1 MALPSVDPVIG
12 SAASRLDPSAER
24 QAIGWQVS
32 ARSLSGKNAGSLE
45 RSGVR
50 GLNGVASDTRPVD
63 ASMWLGRVMRL
74 ISFTGAE
81 PLHLPVRGRRRMT
94 SSCPVRRSPT
104 PCSPPVSDTL
114 SGRMAGGDRQG
125 RDRAALATLY
135 LGGFLGP
142 FGSGV
147 LAVLVPELRG
157 VYDATT
163 AEVTAGITVYM
174 LPFAG
179 FQLVSGTVGERLG
192 QARTIRWAYL
202 VFAMAS
208 FAAAA
213 ATSIGPFLAARALQG
228 AANAFTSPLLLAA
241 LAGVAGGR
249 RLGRSMGTFNAVQ
262 TAGMVMAPLC
272 GGLVGAIDPRLVF
285 AVPGVVALALAAA
298 PLPPAAGRRAAARP
312 ARLRAA
318 FNRRS
323 LSVAVAGGLS
333 FLAVTGLTF
342 LVGLQ
347 AADRFGLSVTERGL
361 LIAGFGLAGVL
372 AGRPG
377 GELVDR
383 VGPAPVA
390 VAGAL
395 VSGVLVALLGVAGS
409 PAALAAAWAGA
420 GVGSAL
426 QWAAINTLAVQS
438 APENRGGAIS
448 VIGTF
453 KFAGS
458 ALSPLIWLPVFH
470 ARPSLAFALAG
481 ATAAA
486 VAFIGIVARGERP
499 APPRTER
506 EAARAA
512 AQG

>member
-1 MALPSVDPVIG
+1 
-12 SAASRLDPSAER
+12 
-24 QAIGWQVS
+24 
-32 ARSLSGKNAGSLE
+32 
-45 RSGVR
+45 
-50 GLNGVASDTRPVD
+50 
-63 ASMWLGRVMRL
+63 
-74 ISFTGAE
+74 
-81 PLHLPVRGRRRMT
+81 
-94 SSCPVRRSPT
+94 
-104 PCSPPVSDTL
+104 
-114 SGRMAGGDRQG
+114 
-125 RDRAALATLY
+125 
-135 LGGFLGP
+135 
-142 FGSGV
+142 
-147 LAVLVPELRG
+147 
-157 VYDATT
+157 
-163 AEVTAGITVYM
+163 
-174 LPFAG
+174 
-179 FQLVSGTVGERLG
+179 
-192 QARTIRWAYL
+192 
-202 VFAMAS
+202 
-208 FAAAA
+208 
-213 ATSIGPFLAARALQG
+213 
-228 AANAFTSPLLLAA
+228 
-241 LAGVAGGR
+241 
-249 RLGRSMGTFNAVQ
+249 MGTFNAVQ

-395 VSGVLVALLGVAGS
+395 VSACSWRCSAW
-409 PAALAAAWAGA
+409 PAARGARRAWAGA

-438 APENRGGAIS
+438 APR
-448 VIGTF
+448 
-453 KFAGS
+453 
-458 ALSPLIWLPVFH
+458 
-470 ARPSLAFALAG
+470 
-481 ATAAA
+481 TAA
-486 VAFIGIVARGERP
+486 VRSR
-499 APPRTER
+499 
-506 EAARAA
+506 
-512 AQG
+512 